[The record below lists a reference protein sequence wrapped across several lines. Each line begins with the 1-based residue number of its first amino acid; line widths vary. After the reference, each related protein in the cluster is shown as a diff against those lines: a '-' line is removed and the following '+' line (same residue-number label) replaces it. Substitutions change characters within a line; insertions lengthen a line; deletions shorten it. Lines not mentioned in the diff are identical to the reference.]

1 MTLKFVGVGIYA
13 FPDLQKDDLTVVSTF
28 PGSPAEY
35 AGIQSHDSILLV
47 DGLPITSEGGSRM
60 RGPECSAVVL
70 EGNHRAKRRGM

>member
-1 MTLKFVGVGIYA
+1 MGIGIYGWPN
-13 FPDLQKDDLTVVSTF
+13 FEEEQLTVISTF

-47 DGLPITSEGGSRM
+47 DGLPITEEAGARM

-70 EGNHRAKRRGM
+70 EVESPGEVAA